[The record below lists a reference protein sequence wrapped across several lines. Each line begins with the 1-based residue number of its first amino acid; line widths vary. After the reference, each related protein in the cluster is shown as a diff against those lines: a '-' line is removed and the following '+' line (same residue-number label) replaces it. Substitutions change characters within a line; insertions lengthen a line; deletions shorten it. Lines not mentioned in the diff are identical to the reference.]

1 MLYVAIGGG
10 IGDYMKKF
18 FNTIL
23 VFMLIASVVCTAG
36 CGSGSGKAKEAVTYQ
51 GSYHTE
57 ADGVK
62 RGADLTI
69 AIKDNAITAMELSS
83 TSDYSITDPNKMQM
97 AWGVKVNAL
106 ILNLSGMSID
116 DLNKIEVTLDDKGI
130 PTEIK
135 GMTADWIPDDCTD
148 CTGMLILALQDA
160 LKK

>member
-1 MLYVAIGGG
+1 M
-10 IGDYMKKF
+10 GDYMKRF
-18 FNTIL
+18 FSIIL
-23 VFMLIASVVCTAG
+23 AFMLIASVVCTAG
-36 CGSGSGKAKEAVTYQ
+36 CGSGKTKEAVTYQ

-83 TSDYSITDPNKMQM
+83 SSDYSITDPNKMQM

-106 ILNLSGMSID
+106 ILNLSGMSMD
-116 DLNKIEVTLDDKGI
+116 DLKKIEVTLDDKGI
-130 PTEIK
+130 PTAIK
-135 GMTADWIPDDCTD
+135 GMKSDWIPDDCTD

-160 LKK
+160 LKKVK